1 VSQRFPSYS
10 VWRRKTS
17 NASQRW
23 GTTRIRYITDIN
35 AHSHRLM
42 RFTVASPT
50 CRQAGVGPW
59 GHCSP
64 HHRCAP
70 LPVLTAPFYEAPHV
84 NPKALD
90 LHSLI
95 QSVGVLPVLSAG
107 GVSTVSS
114 AADRQRVDYRASLCV
129 LSSHSTQRPVSIRV
143 GTAGALTTFYPCR
156 LAAGHLISHA
166 PLGAGDT
173 SKQCAPS
180 TKSVRLAT
188 RMRYGHIP
196 PLDTA
201 PTHGNAAA
209 GNLHL
214 LPRRPSTAPL
224 LAPPP
229 IGSTF
234 IL

>member
-1 VSQRFPSYS
+1 MPV
-10 VWRRKTS
+10 V
-17 NASQRW
+17 
-23 GTTRIRYITDIN
+23 GTWT
-35 AHSHRLM
+35 
-42 RFTVASPT
+42 
-50 CRQAGVGPW
+50 AGWVETAV
-59 GHCSP
+59 C
-64 HHRCAP
+64 
-70 LPVLTAPFYEAPHV
+70 LTLVLTVGTNRREESWCWAWAIERYGPVVPALTASFHEAPHV
-84 NPKALD
+84 NPRALD

-95 QSVGVLPVLSAG
+95 QSVGVLPALSAG

-188 RMRYGHIP
+188 TSGCACCPVDSAATARPTGSSVP
-196 PLDTA
+196 APAGSPLC
-201 PTHGNAAA
+201 
-209 GNLHL
+209 
-214 LPRRPSTAPL
+214 
-224 LAPPP
+224 
-229 IGSTF
+229 
-234 IL
+234 